1 MLLATAVTPAPGPAP
16 ATRDVVPLLLGGCDL
31 GSPIN
36 VRPGRVTCVW
46 CGGPT
51 RQPCPRPRPRRLPCP
66 RPADLACVPCVP
78 PASASGEHPM
88 SAGHSGRGGRGLCP
102 PARLPRVD
110 LGHLPRLPPPHQPRA
125 ARPRPP
131 GTRPCR
137 PQALARIGPTAP
149 GSRRGSCLSGGSCFP
164 GPGFLLEAP
173 RSWGRWA
180 PAGARPLLR
189 GGVLRV
195 LGRPGPGPPQRG
207 CLHVTPGHPGT
218 VKQHGLG
225 AGSGSLSSGGL
236 WGAGHHNML

>member
-1 MLLATAVTPAPGPAP
+1 MLLATAVTPVPGPAP
-16 ATRDVVPLLLGGCDL
+16 ATRDVVPLLLGGCDP

-66 RPADLACVPCVP
+66 RHTDLACVPCVTP
-78 PASASGEHPM
+78 TSASGEHPM
-88 SAGHSGRGGRGLCP
+88 SAGHSGRGGWGLCP
-102 PARLPRVD
+102 APPGGSRSLASPAPHPASPELLGLVPR
-110 LGHLPRLPPPHQPRA
+110 
-125 ARPRPP
+125 

-149 GSRRGSCLSGGSCFP
+149 GSRRGSRLSGGSCFP

-173 RSWGRWA
+173 GSWGRWA

-218 VKQHGLG
+218 MKQHGLG